1 MAKDFVV
8 NITGKD
14 NLSAT
19 LKGVR
24 QELKDT
30 AGSAAA
36 IDNIRRKFEQIKS
49 STQPLKTQLRQ
60 LNNLMGQMKSSGLA
74 STYAEEFN
82 QITAAAGRTKQQMN
96 QVNAAITRAASK
108 TPILDQMGTAFNGI
122 SAAANLAT
130 GAMGLFGTENENV
143 QRAILQVQS
152 VVAAG
157 MGFSQLIPVLKAA
170 KAAQLGFNRVLK
182 NNPYV
187 IAAVAIIGLGTAIYK
202 FIAANNKAVAASDT
216 YIAKVNAIKKLNEDS
231 AKAYNDVTSSVAK
244 EKNQIDAL
252 NGIIHN
258 NSTSLE
264 QKKKAINELKSIIPS
279 YNAKIDAEGTVHDN
293 AATSIRNHIK
303 ALNDLQ
309 KAIAAYKVGEKIQE
323 NVSNASFES
332 YKAGQKVQTKQNN
345 VNAVNRE
352 LNKNGGDNEY
362 HTKTYIPANRSLGE
376 EGHWQTVTTSKGDDK
391 AKELKTQ
398 QDAVKAAQTEK
409 KAADL
414 KLKTAQEEQ
423 RQYNN
428 WKKGQGSADVQAI
441 VAKNGGDFQK
451 SADELFKRNQ
461 KTTTTSGSGR
471 SGSNRSGGGRSG
483 STGSSGSTDPVFKE
497 DAVTIEDMSNNI
509 SILEAK
515 LRKLDPNTADF
526 EQVSKDIDSWKEK
539 LTAVENKFKKVEE
552 VEPKFETGSIADYQ
566 DQIAKINEQLQ
577 NQNLSMD
584 VRLNLLT
591 NKKDLEEQAEALID
605 PIKIKEEAEKA
616 AEEAEK
622 ERAEQQEERRNKQ
635 IEGYEAIGSAAS
647 AMGQLMTAAGAD
659 GAAAAMQ
666 LVATTANATAQMI
679 PQILALIGA
688 KEGEALASGTASAAA
703 MPFPAN
709 IAAIAAIIATVVGT
723 FASIFS
729 TVGAFAGGGI
739 IQGASTHGD
748 QLLARVNAG
757 EMILNGSQQARLF
770 NMLDGAGAV
779 GGAGMGQITWKLRGS
794 DLYGSLS
801 NYSKIK
807 AKSGKITGIK

>member
-1 MAKDFVV
+1 MAKDYVV

-14 NLSAT
+14 KLSDT
-19 LKGVR
+19 LKGIKR
-24 QELKDT
+24 ELKDT

-36 IDNIRRKFEQIKS
+36 IDNIRRKFEQIQN

-74 STYAEEFN
+74 STYVQEFN

-108 TPILDQMGTAFNGI
+108 TPILDQMGTAFNGV

-170 KAAQLGFNRVLK
+170 KAAQLGFNRVLQ

-187 IAAVAIIGLGTAIYK
+187 VAAVAVIGLGTAIYK
-202 FIAANNKAVAASDT
+202 LIAANNKAIAVSDT
-216 YIAKVNAIKKLNEDS
+216 YIAKTNAVKKLNEDS

-258 NSTSLE
+258 NSTSLA

-293 AATSIRNHIK
+293 AVTAIRNHIK
-303 ALNDLQ
+303 ALDDLQ

-332 YKAGQKVQTKQNN
+332 YKADQKVKTKQNN
-345 VNAVNRE
+345 VNAVNKE
-352 LNKNGGDNEY
+352 LNKNGGNNEY
-362 HTKTYIPANRSLGE
+362 HTKTYIPANKSLGE
-376 EGHWQTVTTSKGDDK
+376 EGHWQTVTTNKGDDK

-414 KLKTAQEEQ
+414 KLQTAKEEQ

-428 WKKGQGSADVQAI
+428 WKKSQGSADAQAV

-451 SADELFKRNQ
+451 SADELFNRNQ
-461 KTTTTSGSGR
+461 KSTGTSGKGGSGKGGKSGH
-471 SGSNRSGGGRSG
+471 SGS
-483 STGSSGSTDPVFKE
+483 STGNTTKADPVFKA
-497 DAVTIEDMSNNI
+497 DAETIEDMSNNI
-509 SILEAK
+509 SILETK
-515 LRKLDPNTADF
+515 LKKLNPNAPEF
-526 EQVSKDIDSWKEK
+526 EQVSKEIDSWKGK
-539 LTAVENKFKKVEE
+539 LDAVENKYKKVEE
-552 VEPKFETGSIADYQ
+552 VKPTFETGSIADYQ
-566 DQIAKINEQLQ
+566 NQIAKINEQLQ
-577 NQNLSMD
+577 NQNLSME
-584 VRLNLLT
+584 VRLELMT
-591 NKKDLEEQAEALID
+591 DVQDLEEQAEALIN
-605 PIKIKEEAEKA
+605 PLKIKEEAEKE

-622 ERAEQQEERRNKQ
+622 ERAEQQEERKNKQ

-647 AMGQLMTAAGAD
+647 AMGQLMSAAGAD

-688 KEGEALASGTASAAA
+688 KEGEAMASGTASAAA
-703 MPFPAN
+703 LPFPAN
-709 IAAIAAIIATVVGT
+709 IAAIASIIATVVGT
-723 FASIFS
+723 FASILS

-748 QLLARVNAG
+748 QLFARVNAG
-757 EMILNGSQQARLF
+757 EMILNGSQQAKLF

-779 GGAGMGQITWKLRGS
+779 GGAGMGQVTWRIKGS